1 MDQKLSGASGHGAMD
16 ENLLGLANPMATIPI
31 GREDLVGEDRPG
43 AGLSE
48 SVRAFVA
55 DGGRSK
61 LKAARDA
68 QPQAAPP
75 PSSVAPSAAP
85 RSAPRT
91 RYADDPEGDV
101 AEGGKV

>member
-1 MDQKLSGASGHGAMD
+1 MDQKLRGASGHGAMD
-16 ENLLGLANPMATIPI
+16 ENLLGLANPMSTIPI

-55 DGGRSK
+55 DGGRAQ

-68 QPQAAPP
+68 QPLTAPP
-75 PSSVAPSAAP
+75 PASTVPSDGP
-85 RSAPRT
+85 RSVQRT

-101 AEGGKV
+101 SEGRKV

>member
-1 MDQKLSGASGHGAMD
+1 MDQKLSGASDHGAMD
-16 ENLLGLANPMATIPI
+16 ENLLGLANPMSTIAI

-48 SVRAFVA
+48 SVRAFLE
-55 DGGRSK
+55 DGGRAK

-68 QPQAAPP
+68 KPLTAP
-75 PSSVAPSAAP
+75 PSSSTAPSDGF
-85 RSAPRT
+85 RSTSRP

-101 AEGGKV
+101 AEGRKV